1 MQEIERFTKQQIP
14 VQVVEGFGP
23 EPGEQAEPIA
33 MGRQVL
39 WGGKGR
45 PPSREVLNAAAK
57 AARSEMMQRIR
68 ENKDKSGQPSGGRGG
83 RGNGQGQRN
92 GDGQSA
98 RSGNGGNGQP
108 RQQQPQNGG
117 AQARPPRQQQNNGH
131 NGNGARNGNGGG
143 TGQHRPPQQP
153 RRDEEQQPREGA
165 HNSRSPFVVREPVQ
179 RSTDGQPDPLR
190 TSVDS
195 MAKNGRRGGG
205 GGGGGRQNRGG
216 GGGFGSRGPG
226 NPARTFGR

>member
-1 MQEIERFTKQQIP
+1 VSLVCLDEEGFMQEIERFTKQQIP
-14 VQVVEGFGP
+14 ALTVEGFGP

-45 PPSREVLNAAAK
+45 PPSREVMNAAAK

-68 ENKDKSGQPSGGRGG
+68 ENKDKSGQPSGRNGSGRNGNAQRADG
-83 RGNGQGQRN
+83 QQPRNGNGNGQGK
-92 GDGQSA
+92 
-98 RSGNGGNGQP
+98 P
-108 RQQQPQNGG
+108 QQPQQ
-117 AQARPPRQQQNNGH
+117 QARPPKQNGARNGH
-131 NGNGARNGNGGG
+131 NGNG
-143 TGQHRPPQQP
+143 GQRPP
-153 RRDEEQQPREGA
+153 RDEERQPREGA

-195 MAKNGRRGGG
+195 MARNGRRGGGRPNRGGG
-205 GGGGGRQNRGG
+205 GGGGG
-216 GGGFGSRGPG
+216 FGARGPG
-226 NPARTFGR
+226 NPSRTFGR

>member
-1 MQEIERFTKQQIP
+1 
-14 VQVVEGFGP
+14 VVEGFGP

-57 AARSEMMQRIR
+57 TARGEMMQRIR
-68 ENKDKSGQPSGGRGG
+68 ENKDKSGQPAGGRNGNGNG
-83 RGNGQGQRN
+83 RNGSGRSGNGNGQR
-92 GDGQSA
+92 DGQQA
-98 RSGNGGNGQP
+98 RSVNGGGNGQP
-108 RQQQPQNGG
+108 RPAQPQ
-117 AQARPPRQQQNNGH
+117 QARPPRQQN
-131 NGNGARNGNGGG
+131 ARNGNGNGN
-143 TGQHRPPQQP
+143 GQQRPPRDAEP
-153 RRDEEQQPREGA
+153 RLPSDIEERQPREGA
-165 HNSRSPFVVREPVQ
+165 HNSRSPFVVREVVQ

-205 GGGGGRQNRGG
+205 GGGGGRSNRSGG
-216 GGGFGSRGPG
+216 GGYGARGPG
-226 NPARTFGR
+226 NPARTTGR